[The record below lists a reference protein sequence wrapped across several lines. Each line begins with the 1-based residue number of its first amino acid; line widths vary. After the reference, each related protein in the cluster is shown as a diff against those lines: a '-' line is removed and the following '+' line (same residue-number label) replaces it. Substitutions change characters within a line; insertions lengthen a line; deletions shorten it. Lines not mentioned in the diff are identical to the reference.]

1 MEYINKLIA
10 SCQAAKEAKPKL
22 QIEITNVADLSA
34 LVGIHKATYVIEEVG
49 GNPEETY
56 RALAIFKGSKDRSC
70 PRLNHPSRVM
80 YVGSSSTDVKNRLA
94 QHIGD
99 GPKSTYA
106 LHLKHWFK
114 GSYKIT
120 VTQYDV
126 PHEVLQILED
136 DLADRLEPAFGKRG
150 GSSR

>member
-1 MEYINKLIA
+1 MEYIDRLIA
-10 SCQAAKEAKPKL
+10 NCQAAKEAKPKL
-22 QIEITNVADLSA
+22 QIEIINQADLSA
-34 LVGIHKATYVIEEVG
+34 LVGIENATYVIEEVG

-56 RALAIFKGSKDRSC
+56 RALAIFKGSEDRSC

-80 YVGSSSTDVKNRLA
+80 YVGSSRTDVKNRLA

-106 LHLKHWFK
+106 LHLKHWFQ

-150 GSSR
+150 GNNR